1 MKEQFTKRIENGFEL
16 SERFL
21 GMYPEIEKRD
31 EAWMYNIQCLL
42 GLRRQ
47 EEANAEIEAFLK
59 AFPKSNTP

>member
-21 GMYPEIEKRD
+21 GMYPESEKRD

-47 EEANAEIEAFLK
+47 EEANAEIDAFLK